1 MEESLKRLIANNYKE
16 QSLQSKFIMDVINVL
31 TKYNFLKEFLKQTI
45 ILPYIFKEND
55 VPASYDFQEK
65 ILYISQTSLM
75 DTLKQELFVPLKE
88 DSKTLNLYLTIIQI
102 ISHEIEH
109 ACQNKQ
115 LLMQRKTDEYFLIKA
130 CVENYKG
137 IRKSPVICERM
148 ADLKSRKLICQLSF
162 ALKNNPDVLG
172 YSLVQSAMAKK
183 DIYKKSLKGPT
194 LEEYGDCEELSF
206 YKKTEEEIMT
216 TIPLE
221 QRVYLGLPIK
231 EEEYNNFQKEL
242 SLGLLLMR

>member
-1 MEESLKRLIANNYKE
+1 MTKRGEYQHDYYRRNKE
-16 QSLQSKFIMDVINVL
+16 KRQQ
-31 TKYNFLKEFLKQTI
+31 Y
-45 ILPYIFKEND
+45 FKEYYKNNK
-55 VPASYDFQEK
+55 EK
-65 ILYISQTSLM
+65 IKVRSNKRYAE
-75 DTLKQELFVPLKE
+75 KQEV
-88 DSKTLNLYLTIIQI
+88 
-102 ISHEIEH
+102 
-109 ACQNKQ
+109 
-115 LLMQRKTDEYFLIKA
+115 
-130 CVENYKG
+130 
-137 IRKSPVICERM
+137 RKS
-148 ADLKSRKLICQLSF
+148 
-162 ALKNNPDVLG
+162 
-172 YSLVQSAMAKK
+172 KK